1 MADSAEYFKIIKCIE
16 NEFSFFDKCFESRIK
31 KEIPAK
37 FGEILD
43 FYFSKKGK
51 RLRPALIFLILKSMG
66 LEIAEKHY
74 LLAFAN
80 EMIHNATLLHD
91 DIIDNAAFRHS
102 LPALNA
108 LYDNKMAVL
117 AGDYLLSLALEALSE
132 LGAAE
137 VIKIHANSISN
148 LISGEIG
155 QYFEKDSEVTIEQYI
170 EKSKNK
176 TAELFR
182 TGIAGAVALVEQ
194 EIAHKNEIE
203 AFALNFGIAFQ
214 IKNDLG
220 GLEEDIKNGVK
231 TAPIIYYKELTQK
244 PLSVEAIQNSAAIE
258 KTKNLIRLYTGRAIE
273 NIAFIEDN
281 QYKKAICD
289 LCRII
294 NQ

>member
-1 MADSAEYFKIIKCIE
+1 MVSSAEYFKIIKCIE
-16 NEFSFFDKCFESRIK
+16 KEFSFFDKCFESRIK
-31 KEIPAK
+31 KEIPPK
-37 FGEILD
+37 FGEVLN

-66 LEIAEKHY
+66 FKIEEKHY
-74 LLAFAN
+74 LLAFAT

-102 LPALNA
+102 LPALNN

-132 LGAAE
+132 PGSAE

-148 LISGEIG
+148 LVSGEIG

-182 TGIAGAVALVEQ
+182 AGIVSAMALLEN
-194 EIAHKNEIE
+194 EIAHKKEIE

-214 IKNDLG
+214 IKNDICG
-220 GLEEDIKNGVK
+220 IEEDIKNNIK

-244 PLSVEAIQNSAAIE
+244 MPTAEAIQNSAAIE
-258 KTKNLIRLYTGRAIE
+258 KTKNLIELYTGRAIE